1 MLLFNRSEKSVPILF
16 SSCMNW
22 DCTGGKM
29 AKTKY
34 VLMSIKPCYAK
45 LIKAG
50 KKTVELR
57 RVVPKITSG
66 DFIIIYESKPVQR
79 ITAICE
85 VETVLSAKI
94 LDLWNQV
101 GNEIRI
107 TKDAFEQYFAGKE
120 CGSGIK
126 LKNVSV
132 LEKSKT
138 LSELSPNLL
147 PPQSYRYISALQ
159 FSSLFRK

>member
-1 MLLFNRSEKSVPILF
+1 
-16 SSCMNW
+16 
-22 DCTGGKM
+22 M

-57 RVVPKITSG
+57 RVVPQITSG

-101 GNEIRI
+101 GNEICI